1 MIDDGR
7 IDTFDSPTAH
17 LLVVLM
23 VHQQHLMVDQQVVG
37 PGVGRCHFGTLIVV
51 FLFLSVEIFE
61 HMLC

>member
-37 PGVGRCHFGTLIVV
+37 PGGGALSFWHTYSSILV
-51 FLFLSVEIFE
+51 FIR
-61 HMLC
+61 